1 MSTAIYETPKS
12 DLSNESGQFVPL
24 TKKDILFS
32 FQGRI
37 GRFEYWMSTLAIFG
51 GLIAPMFLAG
61 MLQLDD
67 SVLVVIFIAAYIPF
81 IWISLAIQAKRW
93 HDRNKSAWWILITF
107 IPVIGAFWAFVENG
121 FMAGTDGPNHYGF
134 STNSR

>member
-12 DLSNESGQFVPL
+12 DLSNESGQFIPL
-24 TKKDILFS
+24 SKKDILFS

-37 GRFEYWMSTLAIFG
+37 GRFEYWMSTLAIFASI
-51 GLIAPMFLAG
+51 IALMFLVG
-61 MLQLDD
+61 MLQLND
-67 SVLVVIFIAAYIPF
+67 SILVVIFIAAYIPF

-107 IPVIGAFWAFVENG
+107 IPVIGAFWALVENG
-121 FMAGTDGPNHYGF
+121 FMSGTDGPNNYGF
-134 STNSR
+134 GTNSR